1 MGLVSYV
8 SYGEG
13 EKDLVRSGI
22 AAMREVLMGGDAGR
36 KRRLLLALDWFMD
49 PYYRQDL
56 SEIYD
61 DLVQLLQEVVLS
73 SEEDVAEDALM
84 LLTSY
89 AWPPFRILAQN
100 LEKVPERLRA
110 EAQYAVGMGSGEWR
124 PAAGSSPPDYRK
136 RPSKMAAVSSD
147 IRRVAERLMERTFP
161 F

>member
-110 EAQYAVGMGSGEWR
+110 EAQYAVRMGSGE
-124 PAAGSSPPDYRK
+124 
-136 RPSKMAAVSSD
+136 
-147 IRRVAERLMERTFP
+147 
-161 F
+161 